1 MSTELIIRPKKQI
14 RLNQIIELLAQNQDP
29 KTIQKELQLTRTQ
42 YYRDI
47 KDIQKELFNPEMIQE
62 KALKILTIR
71 EKLVENTLADYYSLN
86 QDYPAKIVTCKL
98 LKELL
103 TDLEGTYEKLG
114 LWINKNNNTQAF
126 DYAKIYEECKL
137 EKQQKQEECEKNAG
151 LQKSE
156 SMATKP

>member
-14 RLNQIIELLAQNQDP
+14 RLNKIIDLLAQNQDP
-29 KTIQKELQLTRTQ
+29 KAIQKELQLTRTQ

-47 KDIQKELFNPEMIQE
+47 ADIQKELFNPEMIQE
-62 KALKILTIR
+62 KALKILAIR

-86 QDYPAKIVTCKL
+86 QDYPAKVVTCKL

-126 DYAKIYEECKL
+126 DYAKAYEEYKL
-137 EKQQKQEECEKNAG
+137 EKKQKQEECEKNAG
-151 LQKSE
+151 LQESE
-156 SMATKP
+156 SMATE